1 MENSIGGIG
10 IADEIDPMSVHSNL
24 CNPESYP
31 SLGSK
36 PGGVFSTKSLA
47 SGGCGV
53 TDSIRGFELLDPGST
68 PGTLTGLSL
77 LQGRVNV
84 ADITRVCGT
93 LDPGSIPGTPTK
105 LTQKMKKKT
114 ENGGKKYDTS
124 N

>member
-1 MENSIGGIG
+1 MKNSIGGIG
-10 IADEIDPMSVHSNL
+10 IADEFDPMSVHSTL

-47 SGGCGV
+47 SRGCGV
-53 TDSIRGFELLDPGST
+53 TDSIRGFEPLDPGST

-84 ADITRVCGT
+84 ADITWVCGT
-93 LDPGSIPGTPTK
+93 LDPGSSPGTPTK
-105 LTQKMKKKT
+105 STQNKMKMKIEK
-114 ENGGKKYDTS
+114 GGK
-124 N
+124 